1 MAEGGGG
8 VGGGCT
14 YGCHGGRSYSC
25 LTNGISMLSTHTQT
39 NKQTNNKYHYSDLHM
54 QRLADN
60 DRSTWDKAADVLEMV
75 VAQMVSKIK

>member
-1 MAEGGGG
+1 
-8 VGGGCT
+8 
-14 YGCHGGRSYSC
+14 
-25 LTNGISMLSTHTQT
+25 MLSTHTQT

-75 VAQMVSKIK
+75 VAQMVRKIK